1 MKQLLGRKHF
11 DTVLLESET
20 PQPAKEQ
27 VLVRIMSCG
36 ICGTDI
42 ERLKSSADYTPLG
55 HEIAGVVE
63 AVGEAVSS
71 IKAGQRVVVED
82 ISMCGRC
89 EACKCGKPELC
100 KSGYTLDGQ
109 PGIADYLLAHEA
121 MLNPFDGI
129 DDISACMAEPLAV
142 AIGAVKQAN
151 LPDHGSLLVFGAGAI
166 GMFCAAE
173 AKRRGA
179 KKIVMVAGSPRNPE
193 HRLAPSQKMGACGLY
208 YAKEEGYL
216 KRLLDRHGLF
226 DSAIVAAPP
235 YLAADALKALRYGGR
250 VVPVGVS
257 FRGGGKVDLDI
268 CELIFNKKSIVPFI
282 AEPAQN
288 FPLALSLIQS
298 KAIDVN
304 SVITHKI
311 TIGAHAQLRELYQK
325 DTAVI
330 KAVVVKEEI

>member
-11 DTVLLESET
+11 DTMLLESET
-20 PQPAKEQ
+20 PQPKNRQ
-27 VLVRIMSCG
+27 VLVRVTACG

-42 ERLKSSADYTPLG
+42 ELLRSSADYTPLG

-63 AVGEAVSS
+63 AVGRAVSS
-71 IKAGQRVVVED
+71 IKVGQRVVVED

-89 EACKCGKPELC
+89 TACKCGKPELC
-100 KSGYTLDGQ
+100 KDGYTLGGQ
-109 PGIADYLLAHEA
+109 SGIADYLLVHEA

-151 LPDHGSLLVFGAGAI
+151 LPDYGSLLVFGAGAI

-179 KKIVMVAGSPRNPE
+179 KQVVMVAGSPRNPE
-193 HRLAPSQKMGACGLY
+193 HRLVPSQAMGACDLY
-208 YAKEEGYL
+208 YAKEGGYL
-216 KRLLDRHGLF
+216 QRLLDHHGPF

-235 YLAADALKALRYGGR
+235 PLAADALKALRYGGR

-257 FRGGGKVDLDI
+257 FRGNGKVELDI

-298 KAIDVN
+298 KAINVN
-304 SVITHKI
+304 SVITHKL
-311 TIGAHAQLRELYQK
+311 TMDAHAQLHDLYQK
-325 DTAVI
+325 DTTVI
-330 KAVVVKEEI
+330 KAVIAKEEL